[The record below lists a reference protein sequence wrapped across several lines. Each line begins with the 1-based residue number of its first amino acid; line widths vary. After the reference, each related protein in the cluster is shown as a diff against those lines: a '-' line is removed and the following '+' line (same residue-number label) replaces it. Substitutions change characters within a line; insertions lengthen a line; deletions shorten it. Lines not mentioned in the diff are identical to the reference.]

1 VDFKLYTNAL
11 KAYTADNGDLHVR
24 GTTSSTIVD
33 MHGDEMTLAALKS
46 MEETAK
52 QNMTVFLNHN
62 YNVPDD
68 LFGSVT
74 DARIVKRYDQELGT
88 EVYDLDIDVRVV
100 GEDEN
105 PLAMKTYRAIKRGV
119 KLGLSIGARVEKVA
133 KRKANDGKE
142 TYVIDSVR
150 LLESSV
156 VGIPANQRSY
166 LQSALKSLRSPG
178 VGESLEKAAAD
189 GVKEGDFV
197 SWDSS
202 GGAARGRV
210 EHVMR
215 EGTLG
220 IPDSDFKIN
229 ATPEDP
235 AALIRIW
242 SKSGDGWA
250 ETDKLV
256 GHKFSTLRKI
266 ESLKAFGDLVVK
278 AVELEGQ
285 PAPER
290 AALIESLQD
299 LLADSTAFYLK
310 AHGAHWNVVGE
321 DFTEYHVL
329 FEEIYKDVQEAIDPT
344 AELLRKMNAPTLAD
358 ISEYAARANGEPVAD
373 DNDPESLAEAVYAAN
388 ETVLDCIIRAINEA
402 AKLNQQGVLNFLAER
417 QDMHQKW
424 SWQLRA
430 SLAPEEN
437 EPEPAETPEAPGD
450 MPEVEDSLKAA
461 SKIEMGN
468 YVSWKQ
474 VEGADGVGEVEQ
486 VVKDGE
492 VTVPSKGDTVASK
505 PNDPAVLVR
514 VWNPENGG
522 YKPSNEFM
530 GFNASQLTIVP
541 DLGKGGKKPDAT
553 TVPGLEI
560 TNPQEEKKSMEDLEQ
575 KKTRVTVTVSTE
587 GDGAAVATQPAPAA
601 EPEDTEEVA
610 SEAVTASAE
619 KDCDC
624 AEGACACEGE
634 IVEKAFES
642 APAATPA
649 PAPAPA
655 PAPEPEPAPV
665 VDPKPADAPKA
676 SEGEENK
683 SPRYKSGVSDQ
694 VLSGIN
700 GILADLTD
708 EDRDAVLSGL
718 GVQKDGEPEVA
729 PISDSTA
736 AVEVAEDVAPAAEE
750 VAVEV
755 APAEVEAVPAE
766 GESTTS
772 LEEVA
777 AIAKS
782 ALDAA
787 IAAQQEV
794 VSFKKELTELAADKA
809 KVEGE
814 LAKALDIVGRMINV
828 PMGRKHVAVETT
840 KSTNGEK
847 APWLDPFIARL
858 LDAQE

>member
-133 KRKANDGKE
+133 KRKGAEGKE

-166 LQSALKSLRSPG
+166 LQSALKSLRSPETKADEPRFG
-178 VGESLEKAAAD
+178 VGD
-189 GVKEGDFV
+189 YVR
-197 SWDSS
+197 WNSS
-202 GGAARGRV
+202 GGPAEGEIERV
-210 EHVMR
+210 VTEGTINVPDSSVVINAEEGDPAVIIRVWRDSKPSDVRVGHKMSTLREATRPTEPEELEAELTSKAEAGSIIAGDWVLWSNEDGKTMTGAVEYVMT

-220 IPDSDFKIN
+220 AEGSEYAIQ

-235 AALIRIW
+235 AALVRIYEGEEGNW
-242 SKSGDGWA
+242 EA
-250 ETDKLV
+250 TEMLV
-256 GHKFSTLRKI
+256 GQKVSALTKVNPLPMAEEDEETEMSETEK
-266 ESLKAFGDLVVK
+266 DLVAGEV
-278 AVELEGQ
+278 VET
-285 PAPER
+285 
-290 AALIESLQD
+290 AAGD
-299 LLADSTAFYLK
+299 
-310 AHGAHWNVVGE
+310 
-321 DFTEYHVL
+321 
-329 FEEIYKDVQEAIDPT
+329 EAID
-344 AELLRKMNAPTLAD
+344 
-358 ISEYAARANGEPVAD
+358 
-373 DNDPESLAEAVYAAN
+373 
-388 ETVLDCIIRAINEA
+388 
-402 AKLNQQGVLNFLAER
+402 
-417 QDMHQKW
+417 
-424 SWQLRA
+424 
-430 SLAPEEN
+430 
-437 EPEPAETPEAPGD
+437 
-450 MPEVEDSLKAA
+450 
-461 SKIEMGN
+461 
-468 YVSWKQ
+468 
-474 VEGADGVGEVEQ
+474 
-486 VVKDGE
+486 
-492 VTVPSKGDTVASK
+492 
-505 PNDPAVLVR
+505 
-514 VWNPENGG
+514 
-522 YKPSNEFM
+522 
-530 GFNASQLTIVP
+530 
-541 DLGKGGKKPDAT
+541 
-553 TVPGLEI
+553 LE
-560 TNPQEEKKSMEDLEQ
+560 

-587 GDGAAVATQPAPAA
+587 GDGAAVAAQPAPAA
-601 EPEDTEEVA
+601 EPEVEEEVA
-610 SEAVTASAE
+610 PEAVIASAE
-619 KDCDC
+619 SDCTC
-624 AEGACACEGE
+624 AEGECACGAE
-634 IVEKAFES
+634 IVEKGIEP
-642 APAATPA
+642 APT

-655 PAPEPEPAPV
+655 PAPEPEPTP
-665 VDPKPADAPKA
+665 APKA
-676 SEGEENK
+676 EEAPKAPASDADK

-708 EDRDAVLSGL
+708 EDRDAVLAGL

-750 VAVEV
+750 VAVEA

-766 GESTTS
+766 GESTIS

-794 VSFKKELTELAADKA
+794 VSFKKELTELVADKA

-814 LAKALDIVGRMINV
+814 LAKALDVVGRMINV
-828 PMGRKHVAVETT
+828 PMGRKHVAVETS

>member
-1 VDFKLYTNAL
+1 MDFKLYTNAL

-166 LQSALKSLRSPG
+166 LQSALKSLRSD
-178 VGESLEKAAAD
+178 VAHHAAA
-189 GVKEGDFV
+189 
-197 SWDSS
+197 
-202 GGAARGRV
+202 
-210 EHVMR
+210 
-215 EGTLG
+215 
-220 IPDSDFKIN
+220 
-229 ATPEDP
+229 EDM
-235 AALIRIW
+235 
-242 SKSGDGWA
+242 
-250 ETDKLV
+250 
-256 GHKFSTLRKI
+256 
-266 ESLKAFGDLVVK
+266 DLVK
-278 AVELEGQ
+278 AVEVEGQ

-290 AALIESLQD
+290 AALISSLQD

-344 AELLRKMNAPTLAD
+344 AELLRKLNAPTLAD
-358 ISEYAARANGEPVAD
+358 ITEIAARAKGEPVAD

-430 SLAPEEN
+430 SLAPEET

-474 VEGADGVGEVEQ
+474 VEGADGIGEVEQ
-486 VVKDGE
+486 VVVDGE
-492 VTVPSKGDTVASK
+492 VTVPPGGDTVASK
-505 PNDPAVLVR
+505 ASDPAVLVR
-514 VWNPENGG
+514 VWIPVEGG
-522 YKPSNEFM
+522 YKPTSDFM
-530 GFNASQLTIVP
+530 GFNASDLTVIP
-541 DLGKGGKKPDAT
+541 EPKGKKPDAT

-560 TNPQEEKKSMEDLEQ
+560 TNPEEEKKSMEDLEQ

-601 EPEDTEEVA
+601 EPEDKEEVA
-610 SEAVTASAE
+610 PEAVTASAE

-634 IVEKAFES
+634 IVEKAFE
-642 APAATPA
+642 PTPA

-655 PAPEPEPAPV
+655 PAPEPEPTPA
-665 VDPKPADAPKA
+665 VDEKPADAPKA
-676 SEGEENK
+676 TDGDENK
-683 SPRYKSGVSDQ
+683 GPRYKSGVSDQ

-700 GILADLTD
+700 GILADLTN

-755 APAEVEAVPAE
+755 APAEAEAVPAE

-794 VSFKKELTELAADKA
+794 VSFKKELTELVADKA